1 MQPNASSQCPKC
13 GRPLQK
19 FNGHIGYCSQHKWVS
34 PSGLGYD
41 AEAAEQNRQEAAAA
55 EAKRL
60 EVERQKAEEE
70 RRVQQE
76 QHSATI
82 RKVVVV
88 VVALC
93 AIVAAVVF
101 FIVRPSVNYSNAT
114 NKLVAGDY
122 ESARDAYMSL
132 GNYKDSSS
140 RVLLCE
146 AMIDLQ
152 EGRTEDAVAKL
163 DQLTAEG
170 TGDSAKQLAEAL
182 LPVMSDWNAKGLS
195 PEAML
200 LLLSRAEII
209 DPNGTLDV
217 PALTVEVHTAMLDGS
232 ILSTYTEDIDG
243 DGKLELVALDNEYK
257 VTVFRMTDDG
267 NTRISVDND
276 TAAACQMH
284 FGEGYKDNNLDA
296 AVACFSEA
304 YQMLPND
311 ETRAALTA
319 AYRLRST
326 SNENADDMEAAIS
339 DARSA
344 METSGAAEDF
354 SFFYEVNLRNCKNGH
369 DAATAIAMWDDF
381 AANNVTE
388 ITRYS
393 AKSRWNDDAAQF
405 HLARAAEYA
414 AQKDE
419 GCIDEIRIAAEMGV
433 DVTNAVAEAES
444 HFEPGLSLARLRLME
459 IDLLGGNLEKEQQ
472 IRSDMASEVR
482 TAISEWKTRGI
493 SPADVPALIHLADE
507 QEIDLLGI
515 SRNSIY
521 EEAALASAGFVTQ
534 SSFVDWN
541 HDGYEELLTMD
552 AEGNFNLYSIT
563 ETWGIASSVDT
574 KLPGATYT
582 IMDETAPLIVIVS
595 TDKDEMLALTGTSKK
610 LTILFREA
618 GISRYAVNGTTI
630 TFSRLL
636 EGSIE
641 RYNDYTYEAVG
652 TENRPV
658 RTGIDWQ
665 QNGYPK
671 PVDAA
676 SALQRYFEAVAYDIP
691 DEASLLT
698 ADEVAN
704 SFSFNYLT
712 ALPVPEIPGTVDA
725 DAYSTADDVALF
737 EVVYSVDGQDVRA
750 WMAVTYDN
758 GWKVAG
764 AADSYG
770 AGLDASKPDYSVPL
784 ISLNAET
791 ADTIQDKGG
800 KHTYRMLLP
809 TAGSLSMQWQAGDKA
824 ASRNVFNVSLYRDSL
839 ASDALITYELQ
850 PSPSRQQTKPM
861 FMSAGVYYVTVEA
874 RTSDAIPY
882 SLTMLM
888 QGAEHVE
895 LESNDTSG
903 TATPVEANTAYT
915 GSLLT
920 SKDVDWYAFA
930 IDETSAVDLELG
942 TAGNGS
948 KSAAYVMTVYSA
960 QDGKS
965 LTSVSV
971 PGNVQVSDTGNL
983 YLSSGSYWIQVVKGS
998 TWTNE
1003 AYTVT
1008 VNVSQNGAMESESN
1022 NTVETANAV
1031 PVNED
1036 IHASIGQEGDI
1047 DCFSF
1052 TLDSDA
1058 VVQPKFTFN
1067 PTDSNSKTYVLTL
1080 YGQNQ
1085 SEKMKVNI
1093 GGKESTKAIAP
1104 IALKA
1109 GTYTVKVENPR
1120 YIRQDYTLRLVS
1132 VAAEAVEQEPNDTAA
1147 LASELT
1153 VGVPLTGVLMTESDV
1168 DYYKVVFSET
1178 TSVTLKFTYPQSTM
1192 TSKVFVI
1199 SVEQNGKS
1207 QTLANLTGD
1216 SGGTEMPLQFVA
1228 GEYYLKVKSSSA
1240 WLSSVYQ
1247 FSLSE

>member
-1 MQPNASSQCPKC
+1 MQPNSSTQCPKC

-19 FNGHIGYCSQHKWVS
+19 YNGHIGYCPQHKWIS
-34 PSGLGYD
+34 PAGLGYD
-41 AEAAEQNRQEAAAA
+41 AEAAEQNKRDAAAA

-60 EVERQKAEEE
+60 EAERKKAEEE
-70 RRVQQE
+70 RRIQQE

-88 VVALC
+88 IVALC
-93 AIVAAVVF
+93 AIAAAVVF
-101 FIVRPSVNYSNAT
+101 FVVRPSANYNNAT
-114 NKLVAGDY
+114 NKLAAGDY
-122 ESARDAYMSL
+122 ESAREAYTSL
-132 GNYKDSSS
+132 GNYKDASS
-140 RVLLCE
+140 RALLCE

-152 EGRTEDAVAKL
+152 DGRTEDAVAKL
-163 DQLTAEG
+163 DRLTAEG
-170 TGDSAKQLAEAL
+170 TGDSAKQLAKAL
-182 LPVMSDWNAKGLS
+182 LPVMADWKARGLS

-200 LLLSRAEII
+200 LLLGRSEII
-209 DPNGTLDV
+209 DPEGTLDV
-217 PALTVEVHTAMLDGS
+217 PALTADVHTAMLDGG
-232 ILSTYTEDIDG
+232 ILSTYIEDINADG
-243 DGKLELVALDNEYK
+243 NPELVALDSDHK
-257 VTVFRMTDDG
+257 VTVYSMTGEG
-267 NTRISVDND
+267 NARIAVDND
-276 TAAACQMH
+276 TAAACLLR
-284 FGEGYKDNNLDA
+284 FGEGYKENSLDA

-304 YQMLPND
+304 YLLLPND

-319 AYRLRST
+319 AYRLRSA
-326 SNENADDMEAAIS
+326 SGENAGDMEAAIS

-344 METSGAAEDF
+344 METSGEAEDF

-369 DAATAIAMWDDF
+369 DAATAIEMWDDF
-381 AANNVTE
+381 AADNATE
-388 ITRYS
+388 ITRFS
-393 AKSRWNDDAAQF
+393 AKNRWNDDAAQL
-405 HLARAAEYA
+405 HLARAVEFA

-419 GCIDEIRIAAEMGV
+419 RCIEEIRIAAEMGA
-433 DVTNAVAEAES
+433 DVTSAVSEAES

-459 IDLLGGNLEKEQQ
+459 IDLLGDSSEKAQQ

-507 QEIDLLGI
+507 QGIDLAGI
-515 SRNSIY
+515 NRDSIY
-521 EEAALASAGFVTQ
+521 EEAALASAGSVKQ
-534 SSFVDWN
+534 SSFVNWDQ
-541 HDGYEELLTMD
+541 DGYEELLALD
-552 AEGNFNLYSIT
+552 AEGKLNLYSVT
-563 ETWGIASSVDT
+563 GTWDIVSSVDT
-574 KLPGATYT
+574 RLPGATYA
-582 IMDETAPLIVIVS
+582 IMDEAAPLIVVVS
-595 TDKDEMLALTGTSKK
+595 ADQDELLALTGTSGK
-610 LTILFREA
+610 LSTLFREA

-658 RTGIDWQ
+658 RTGFDWQ
-665 QNGYPK
+665 QNDYPK

-676 SALQRYFEAVAYDIP
+676 SALRRYFEAVAYDIP
-691 DEASLLT
+691 DEAALLT
-698 ADEVAN
+698 AEEAAGN
-704 SFSFNYLT
+704 FSFDSMV
-712 ALPVPEIPGTVDA
+712 ALPVPGIPGTVDA
-725 DAYSTADDVALF
+725 AAYSTADDEALF
-737 EVVYSVDGQDVRA
+737 EVTYSVDGQDVRA
-750 WMAVTYDN
+750 WMAVTHDN

-764 AADSYG
+764 AADTYG
-770 AGLDASKPDYSVPL
+770 AGLDASRPDYSVPL
-784 ISLNAET
+784 ISLNAQAT
-791 ADTIQDKGG
+791 DTIQDKGG

-809 TAGSLSMQWQAGDKA
+809 TAGSLSMLWQAGEKA

-874 RTSDAIPY
+874 RTGDAIPY

-888 QGAEHVE
+888 EGAEHVE

-903 TATPVEANTAYT
+903 TATPVEANATYT

-930 IDETSAVDLELG
+930 IDETSAVDVELG

-948 KSAAYVMTVYSA
+948 KTTAYVMTVYSA

-965 LTSVSV
+965 LASVSI

-983 YLSSGSYWIQVVKGS
+983 YLSSGTYWIQVVKGS

-1052 TLDSDA
+1052 TLEGDS
-1058 VVQPKFTFN
+1058 VIQPKFTFT
-1067 PTDSNSKTYVLTL
+1067 PTDSNSKTYVLTIADTNRQEML
-1080 YGQNQ
+1080 
-1085 SEKMKVNI
+1085 KVNI
-1093 GGKESTKAIAP
+1093 GGKESTKVITP
-1104 IALKA
+1104 VALTA

-1120 YIRQDYTLRLVS
+1120 FVRQDYTLHLVS
-1132 VAAEAVEQEPNDTAA
+1132 MAVASTEKEPNDSAA
-1147 LASELT
+1147 LATVLT
-1153 VGVPLTGVLMTESDV
+1153 VGQACTGVLTTDADI
-1168 DYYKVVFSET
+1168 DYYKVTFAEQT
-1178 TSVTLKFTYPQSTM
+1178 TVTLKFSFAQSTNM
-1192 TSKVFVI
+1192 NTAFVLT
-1199 SVEQNGKS
+1199 VEQNGKT
-1207 QTLANLTGD
+1207 QWTANIKDD
-1216 SGGTEMPLQFVA
+1216 SGGIEQQLQFPA
-1228 GEYYLKVKSSSA
+1228 GEYYVKVKPST
-1240 WLSSVYQ
+1240 WLGTYYTIG
-1247 FSLSE
+1247 LK